1 VLAAQYRS
9 GPRQAKSTQT
19 RQPRYAT
26 SHFRFPCPL
35 QQAGSGS
42 GKSIKKREQRTINY
56 RAHAQYFTTLPTV
69 AAGFQLRSWKSG
81 PRKGTPKLPQ
91 AAQSLLDRGL
101 LRLDETA
108 RLPCL
113 FFTPEGLAA
122 LRCMRADPRLANPQ
136 KFAHIRRELGL
147 DRDYGAVAAE

>member
-1 VLAAQYRS
+1 ML
-9 GPRQAKSTQT
+9 
-19 RQPRYAT
+19 T
-26 SHFRFPCPL
+26 SPTTAIAEFSPAERDYVR
-35 QQAGSGS
+35 
-42 GKSIKKREQRTINY
+42 RELDL
-56 RAHAQYFTTLPTV
+56 YFTTLPTV
-69 AAGFQLRSWKSG
+69 AAGFQLRIWKSG

-122 LRCMRADPRLANPQ
+122 LRCMMADPRLANPQ

-147 DRDYGAVAAE
+147 DRDHGAEAAD